1 MKTHPGTE
9 RPRNLL
15 APFPQRVAIRQPGR
29 PGGAARDEDKEMS
42 EKKTRILIIDDDPEI
57 VSYLTD
63 IFQDAGY
70 ETLSAGNGVE
80 GIEVAQTR
88 KPDLITL
95 DMDMPGRPEQKRSGH
110 SKAHHAGSR
119 AGDREKNA
127 GEIVASPGC
136 EPIRRAC
143 FPALPNVAGMPPL
156 GACPTRRRLD
166 AMPRTS
172 HRPELRLPTDA

>member
-1 MKTHPGTE
+1 MKTHPETG

-15 APFPQRVAIRQPGR
+15 APFPQGVAIRQPGR
-29 PGGAARDEDKEMS
+29 LGGAARDEDKEMS

-95 DMDMPGRPEQKRSGH
+95 DMDMPGRGGTLFYVKMRQEPYLAEIPVVVISGV
-110 SKAHHAGSR
+110 GPR
-119 AGDREKNA
+119 
-127 GEIVASPGC
+127 P
-136 EPIRRAC
+136 
-143 FPALPNVAGMPPL
+143 PALNKSVPVIQKPI
-156 GACPTRRRLD
+156 T
-166 AMPRTS
+166 
-172 HRPELRLPTDA
+172 PEVVLETVKKMLAK